1 MTLTPAPTLRTLAAL
16 LPVLLV
22 LVPACGGGFAGD
34 DADAGADAIDAEPD
48 DGAADDA
55 EPEIDAAPEF
65 EAEAEA
71 EAEIEEEADAA
82 DAEAE
87 AEVTDARLFSFAQ
100 ITDLHIGEGAD
111 DYGTPGWDDRDGPE
125 DDVTA
130 TLRFAVSKIN
140 FAIDDYDI
148 RFVMVTGDLGD
159 SGERSE
165 EQKAKDILDQL
176 NVPYFPLIGN
186 HDIWP
191 YSGSDE
197 ASGPVGDAQFEE
209 VFSDQF
215 ALLQTLFP
223 SLEKAPTPVYNP
235 ECSCMAS
242 FQNYAFDYEGYHFV
256 ALDLVTRSHAPLG
269 YHGVTSEADLFDFEG
284 GTWRWLTGHLDA
296 YTGFGEDNVF
306 FFSHHP
312 PIVTSLGI
320 LDCLTI
326 DEVNRID
333 GYIRDHALG
342 GSIWGFFAGH
352 HHLDYTLPG
361 YDGQTIVVTPA
372 EKDGSTARVIQLYG
386 DHRVDVAT
394 FL

>member
-1 MTLTPAPTLRTLAAL
+1 MNPSSAIVSPSLGSSLLAVLPLLRAPDW
-16 LPVLLV
+16 
-22 LVPACGGGFAGD
+22 GSGFSDA
-34 DADAGADAIDAEPD
+34 ADAEADGVRPDVEEAEAAPDAEPD
-48 DGAADDA
+48 
-55 EPEIDAAPEF
+55 IDAAPEF

-71 EAEIEEEADAA
+71 EEEADAA

-87 AEVTDARLFSFAQ
+87 AEATDARLFSFAH
-100 ITDLHIGEGAD
+100 ITDLHIGDGTD

-140 FAIDDYDI
+140 FALDDYDI
-148 RFVMVTGDLGD
+148 RFVMATGDFGD

-165 EQKAKDILDQL
+165 EQKTKDILDQL

-186 HDIWP
+186 HDMWP

-197 ASGPVGDAQFEE
+197 ASGPVGDAQFDE
-209 VFSDQF
+209 VFSSQF
-215 ALLQTLFP
+215 AALRTLFP

-256 ALDLVTRSHAPLG
+256 ALDMVTRSHAPFG

-284 GTWRWLTGHLDA
+284 GTWRWLTDHLDA

-312 PIVTSLGI
+312 PIVTSLGV

-326 DEVNRID
+326 DEVDRID
-333 GYIRDHALG
+333 GYIRDRALG

-361 YDGQTIVVTPA
+361 YDGQSIVVTPA
-372 EKDGSTARVIQLYG
+372 EKDGSTVRIIQLYG
-386 DHRVDVAT
+386 DHRVDTGT